1 MLLKYV
7 VANWEHRNIDNR
19 YTLRCVY
26 RNIISN
32 RNRVLCLCTMLR
44 VVGLYFKNGKK
55 KKKQLVGHLS
65 SKKLSRSIF
74 LICLLKLFKLHC
86 VVHFLVIC
94 VINKAL
100 DI

>member
-55 KKKQLVGHLS
+55 KKNS
-65 SKKLSRSIF
+65 
-74 LICLLKLFKLHC
+74 
-86 VVHFLVIC
+86 
-94 VINKAL
+94 
-100 DI
+100 